1 MSPSPG
7 RELGREGWASHSG
20 PEPVTVRSRSPSHNK
35 HWPKRQM
42 TPLTMTS
49 CARRPPQVSTA
60 HWALRL
66 ARGTHVLLR
75 MSPTPDSPAHPV
87 SGLPCTYTCSKPFR
101 PSCEPALPEAAP
113 CPPPAAGSARLPTQ
127 CPSAHGCPPAAQQ
140 RAALTPCHV
149 PEVPVPHRAQY
160 SEWETGPASFP
171 RSPSLGPRLAQSLV
185 YLDNKMLA
193 PSLKGQGASSR
204 LRLWVRDPWAEETL
218 FQSLEDESDPTMAL
232 RGAAAGCSPQGGPLW
247 DHPSSK
253 WPLQSYSPPGG
264 SL

>member
-66 ARGTHVLLR
+66 ARGTRVLLR
-75 MSPTPDSPAHPV
+75 MSPTPDSPAHPM

-113 CPPPAAGSARLPTQ
+113 CPPPTAGSAQLPTQ

-149 PEVPVPHRAQY
+149 PEVPVPHRAQTV
-160 SEWETGPASFP
+160 SGKQGLPLSPGAPPWGHDLLRALSILTIKCWPPASRDRVP
-171 RSPSLGPRLAQSLV
+171 LAI
-185 YLDNKMLA
+185 
-193 PSLKGQGASSR
+193 
-204 LRLWVRDPWAEETL
+204 
-218 FQSLEDESDPTMAL
+218 SDS
-232 RGAAAGCSPQGGPLW
+232 G
-247 DHPSSK
+247 
-253 WPLQSYSPPGG
+253 
-264 SL
+264 